1 MVDYESRGPRGGY
14 NRKRRYRDDDDYDRR
29 QQRRRYEEPLAVTVR
44 KQLATIA
51 ESAVRRAED
60 DVVRIAKT
68 MSEHYDDED
77 EEVKNTF
84 VSLVLQLVGEQPFK
98 IPFVAATVL
107 TANTMKPELAAEVLK
122 KAGEIA
128 QSHIEA
134 GNWRNVKLMLR
145 FLACLQGLFEGEG
158 IFPVLEELF
167 SRAVDLQTASSE
179 DSLGLELVKIIL
191 FTIPYVMS
199 SSASG
204 FETQAAALLEKT
216 DIIASTP
223 HTLEALVDPFPSDE
237 VKEEKRMSV
246 IGLLQKQ
253 LQEEGKQGWELT
265 CIPRPW
271 TGLMSTTK
279 PEGMPEGNEEKAGE
293 TKEEKE
299 EKEPE
304 DPLKNATKH
313 VFPTITVPNPVPNG
327 PKSIFP
333 DVYFSVYFDQ
343 DLETVPPTTDIAAS
357 LLRDSL
363 TDTIDMLDFNRIA
376 TAKFL
381 IDVDCYFAPKTFIK
395 RATPFDKIRDA
406 VAAGTADRSTWK
418 PEDVAVDAVFSLL
431 FQLPTPQHKL
441 VYYHSVL
448 TEACKIAPAAIAPSL
463 GRAIRYLYKNVE
475 RMDLTLSYRFLDWF
489 AHHLSNFGFTWK
501 WTEWVDDVELPA
513 VHPKKAFICGAL
525 DKEIR
530 LSFAQRIKGTLP
542 EPYQALISEGKEK
555 DTPEFKYALETT
567 PFATEAQEIM
577 QLIRKKA
584 PETEIEPHILAIQH
598 AAASQPDIADP
609 LIPSTDAFVTSICY
623 VGSKSLSHV
632 LSCIERSKER
642 LLAIGPKSPA
652 ARRQIITSVL
662 SYWADQPGIGV
673 NIIDKLLNYT
683 ILTPLS
689 VVEWALVDH
698 IDGGAALAKAH
709 VYEMVAATMGKVTN
723 RIRQIVAARVQA
735 GIVEPQLSVI
745 DETLR
750 RERGDVQVMFEV
762 IEGALE
768 GVINGSNESGSGS
781 GSGMEDVGEGVV
793 EEKGLIREW
802 ARRWLRVFK
811 RLRAVEEAFIA
822 EAMARA
828 VPVGTMPP
836 VQQQPAETGAE
847 PVTTEGAADNVDM
860 ADI

>member
-1 MVDYESRGPRGGY
+1 MVDYETRGPRGGY
-14 NRKRRYRDDDDYDRR
+14 NHNQRKRRFRDDDDYDRR
-29 QQRRRYEEPLAVTVR
+29 QQRRRYEEPFAVTVR

-51 ESAVRRAED
+51 ESAVRKVED

-68 MSEHYDDED
+68 VSEHYEDED
-77 EEVKNTF
+77 GEVKNTF
-84 VSLVLQLVGEQPFK
+84 VNLALQLSGSAEESWANCP
-98 IPFVAATVL
+98 VAY
-107 TANTMKPELAAEVLK
+107 
-122 KAGEIA
+122 
-128 QSHIEA
+128 EA
-134 GNWRNVKLMLR
+134 
-145 FLACLQGLFEGEG
+145 
-158 IFPVLEELF
+158 
-167 SRAVDLQTASSE
+167 
-179 DSLGLELVKIIL
+179 SLGLELVKIIL
-191 FTIPYVMS
+191 FTIPYIMS

-204 FETQAAALLEKT
+204 FEAHASALLEKT

-237 VKEEKRMSV
+237 VKEDNRMSV

-253 LQEEGKQGWELT
+253 LQEEAKRGWELS

-271 TGLMSTTK
+271 TGLIPTTK
-279 PEGMPEGNEEKAGE
+279 PEAAREGEEKNGDETIEEKPEAE
-293 TKEEKE
+293 TKQEA
-299 EKEPE
+299 E
-304 DPLKNATKH
+304 DPFKIATRH
-313 VFPTITVPNPVPNG
+313 GFPLIAVPNPVPNG

-333 DVYFSVYFDQ
+333 DVYFSVYINQ
-343 DLETVPPTTDIAAS
+343 ELETVPPTTDIAAS
-357 LLRDSL
+357 LLRDNL
-363 TDTIDMLDFNRIA
+363 TDTIDILDFNRIA

-381 IDVDCYFAPKTFIK
+381 IDVDCYFAPNTFIK

-406 VAAGTADRSTWK
+406 VAAGAGDRSTWK

-431 FQLPTPQHKL
+431 LQLPTPEHKL

-463 GRAIRYLYKNVE
+463 GRSIRFLYKNME
-475 RMDLTLSYRFLDWF
+475 RMDLALSYRFLD
-489 AHHLSNFGFTWK
+489 
-501 WTEWVDDVELPA
+501 WVDDVELPA
-513 VHPKKAFICGAL
+513 VHPKKAFICAAL

-542 EPYQALISEGKEK
+542 EPYQALISEAKEK
-555 DTPEFKYALETT
+555 DTPDFKYALEST
-567 PFATEAQEIM
+567 PYAAEAQEIM

-584 PETEIEPHILAIQH
+584 PDAEIEPHILAIQH
-598 AAASQPDIADP
+598 AAANQTDTADS

-642 LLAIGPKSPA
+642 LLSIGPQSPA

-689 VVEWALVDH
+689 VIEWALVDH
-698 IDGGAALAKAH
+698 IEGGAALAKAH

-723 RIRQIVAARVQA
+723 RIRQIVVARVQR

-750 RERGDVQVMFEV
+750 RERGEVQVMFEV

-768 GVINGSNESGSGS
+768 GVIS
-781 GSGMEDVGEGVV
+781 GSGMEDVDGGVGRGGGE
-793 EEKGLIREW
+793 
-802 ARRWLRVFK
+802 
-811 RLRAVEEAFIA
+811 

-828 VPVGTMPP
+828 VPVGTMPL
-836 VQQQPAETGAE
+836 VQQHAQVEVGAE
-847 PVTTEGAADNVDM
+847 PAAEVAMDNVDM
-860 ADI
+860 IDI

>member
-1 MVDYESRGPRGGY
+1 MVDYESRGPPRGGH
-14 NRKRRYRDDDDYDRR
+14 NRKRRYRDDDDYERR

-68 MSEHYDDED
+68 VSEHYDDED
-77 EEVKNTF
+77 EEVKHTF
-84 VSLVLQLVGEQPFK
+84 MSLVLELVDEQPLK

-134 GNWRNVKLMLR
+134 GNWRHVKLVLR

-158 IFPVLEELF
+158 MFPLLEELF

-191 FTIPYVMS
+191 FTIPYVMA

-204 FETQAAALLEKT
+204 FETQASALLEKT

-223 HTLEALVDPFPSDE
+223 HTLEALVDPLPSDE
-237 VKEEKRMSV
+237 LKEENRMSV

-253 LQEEGKQGWELT
+253 LQEEARLGWELT

-271 TGLMSTTK
+271 TGLTSTTK
-279 PEGMPEGNEEKAGE
+279 PAVVTPEGDEEKADE
-293 TKEEKE
+293 MKEEKE

-313 VFPTITVPNPVPNG
+313 AFPTIAVPNPVPNG

-357 LLRDSL
+357 LLRDAL
-363 TDTIDMLDFNRIA
+363 TDTIDLLDFNRIA

-406 VAAGTADRSTWK
+406 VAAGTGDRSTWK

-463 GRAIRYLYKNVE
+463 GRAIRFLYKNVA
-475 RMDLTLSYRFLDWF
+475 RMDLALSYRFLDWF

-501 WTEWVDDVELPA
+501 WTEWIDDVELPA
-513 VHPKKAFICGAL
+513 VHPKKAFICAAL

-555 DTPEFKYALETT
+555 DTPDFKYALETT

-584 PETEIEPHILAIQH
+584 PESEIEPHILAIQQ

-689 VVEWALVDH
+689 VIEWALVDH
-698 IDGGAALAKAH
+698 LEGGAALAKAH

-762 IEGALE
+762 IEGALD
-768 GVINGSNESGSGS
+768 GVINGSIES
-781 GSGMEDVGEGVV
+781 GSGMEDVGE
-793 EEKGLIREW
+793 EEKVIIREW
-802 ARRWLRVFK
+802 ATRWRRVFK
-811 RLRAVEEAFIA
+811 RLRAVEEAFIT

-836 VQQQPAETGAE
+836 VQPPPQQQPAETGAE
-847 PVTTEGAADNVDM
+847 PMATEGAADNLDM
-860 ADI
+860 ADV

>member
-1 MVDYESRGPRGGY
+1 MVDYETRGGGG
-14 NRKRRYRDDDDYDRR
+14 READDDDYDRR

-51 ESAVRRAED
+51 ESAVRRVED
-60 DVVRIAKT
+60 DVVQIAKT
-68 MSEHYDDED
+68 VSEHYEDED

-84 VSLVLQLVGEQPFK
+84 VRLVLQLVGEQPLK

-107 TANTMKPELAAEVLK
+107 TANTMKPALAAEVLK

-134 GNWRNVKLMLR
+134 GNWRDVKLVLR

-158 IFPVLEELF
+158 MFPLLEELF

-191 FTIPYVMS
+191 FTIPYIMS

-204 FETQAAALLEKT
+204 FEAQASALLEKT

-237 VKEEKRMSV
+237 VNEENRMSV

-253 LQEEGKQGWELT
+253 LQFEAQQGWELS

-271 TGLMSTTK
+271 TGLTPATKTTTG
-279 PEGMPEGNEEKAGE
+279 EGEA
-293 TKEEKE
+293 KEEKE
-299 EKEPE
+299 AKEQE
-304 DPLKNATKH
+304 DPFKTATKH
-313 VFPTITVPNPVPNG
+313 EFPTIAVPDPVPNG
-327 PKSIFP
+327 PKVIFP
-333 DVYFSVYFDQ
+333 DVYFSVYVDQ
-343 DLETVPPTTDIAAS
+343 DLETVPPTTDVAAS
-357 LLRDSL
+357 LLRDAL
-363 TDTIDMLDFNRIA
+363 ADTIDMLDFNRIA

-381 IDVDCYFAPKTFIK
+381 IDVDCYFSPNTFIK

-406 VAAGTADRSTWK
+406 VAAGAGDRSTWK

-431 FQLPTPQHKL
+431 FQLPAAEHKL

-463 GRAIRYLYKNVE
+463 GRAIRFLYKNVA
-475 RMDLTLSYRFLDWF
+475 RMDLALSYRFLDWF

-542 EPYQALISEGKEK
+542 EPYQALISEAKEK
-555 DTPEFKYALETT
+555 DMPDFKYAVETT
-567 PFATEAQEIM
+567 PYATEAQEIM
-577 QLIRKKA
+577 NLIRKKA
-584 PETEIEPHILAIQH
+584 PDSEIEPHILAIQH
-598 AAASQPDIADP
+598 AAASQPDTTDP

-642 LLAIGPKSPA
+642 LLAIGPQSPA

-662 SYWADQPGIGV
+662 AYWADQPGSGV

-689 VVEWALVDH
+689 VIEWALVDH
-698 IDGGAALAKAH
+698 IEGGAALAKAH

-723 RIRQIVAARVQA
+723 RIRQIVAARVQG

-750 RERGDVQVMFEV
+750 REKGDVQVM
-762 IEGALE
+762 
-768 GVINGSNESGSGS
+768 
-781 GSGMEDVGEGVV
+781 
-793 EEKGLIREW
+793 
-802 ARRWLRVFK
+802 
-811 RLRAVEEAFIA
+811 
-822 EAMARA
+822 
-828 VPVGTMPP
+828 
-836 VQQQPAETGAE
+836 
-847 PVTTEGAADNVDM
+847 VDFV
-860 ADI
+860 

>member
-1 MVDYESRGPRGGY
+1 MVDHEWRNGARGGGGY
-14 NRKRRYRDDDDYDRR
+14 NQRKRRYRDDDDFDRR

-51 ESAVRRAED
+51 ESAVRRVED
-60 DVVRIAKT
+60 DVVQIAKT
-68 MSEHYDDED
+68 VSEHYEDED
-77 EEVKNTF
+77 EEVKKTF
-84 VSLVLQLVGEQPFK
+84 VGLVLQLVGEQPLK
-98 IPFVAATVL
+98 IPFAAATVL

-122 KAGEIA
+122 KAGEVA

-134 GNWRNVKLMLR
+134 GNWRDVKLVLR
-145 FLACLQGLFEGEG
+145 FLACLQGLFEGDG
-158 IFPVLEELF
+158 LFPLLEELF

-191 FTIPYVMS
+191 FTIPYIMS

-204 FETQAAALLEKT
+204 FEAQASSLLEKT

-237 VKEEKRMSV
+237 TKGESRMSV

-253 LQEEGKQGWELT
+253 LQNEAKQGWELS

-271 TGLMSTTK
+271 TGSIK
-279 PEGMPEGNEEKAGE
+279 P
-293 TKEEKE
+293 KEE
-299 EKEPE
+299 PE
-304 DPLKNATKH
+304 NPFKTATKH
-313 VFPTITVPNPVPNG
+313 AFPSIAVPNPVPNG
-327 PKSIFP
+327 PKAIFP
-333 DVYFSVYFDQ
+333 DVYFSVYLDQ
-343 DLETVPPTTDIAAS
+343 ELETVPPITDVAAS
-357 LLRDSL
+357 LLRDTL
-363 TDTIDMLDFNRIA
+363 ADTIDMLDFNRIA

-381 IDVDCYFAPKTFIK
+381 IDVDCYFSTNTFIK
-395 RATPFDKIRDA
+395 RATPFDRIRDA
-406 VAAGTADRSTWK
+406 VAAGVGDRSTWK

-431 FQLPTPQHKL
+431 FQLPTPEHKL

-463 GRAIRYLYKNVE
+463 GRAIRFLYRNVE
-475 RMDLTLSYRFLDWF
+475 NMDLALSYRFLDWF

-542 EPYQALISEGKEK
+542 EPYQALISEEKEK
-555 DTPEFKYALETT
+555 DTPDFKYAVETT
-567 PFATEAQEIM
+567 PYAPEAREIM
-577 QLIRKKA
+577 NLIRKKA
-584 PETEIEPHILAIQH
+584 PDTEIAPHIAAIEQQ
-598 AAASQPDIADP
+598 ASAHGVADP

-642 LLAIGPKSPA
+642 LLAIGPQSPA

-662 SYWADQPGIGV
+662 EYWIHQPGIGV

-689 VVEWALVDH
+689 VIEWALVDH
-698 IDGGAALAKAH
+698 LDGGAALAKAH
-709 VYEMVAATMGKVTN
+709 VYEMVAATMGKVCT
-723 RIRQIVAARVQA
+723 RIRQIVAARVQP
-735 GIVEPQLSVI
+735 GLVEPQLSVI
-745 DETLR
+745 EETLQ
-750 RERGDVQVMFEV
+750 RERADVAAMFEV
-762 IEGALE
+762 IEDALVSVAGGTGDGVMEFSEERVREE
-768 GVINGSNESGSGS
+768 G
-781 GSGMEDVGEGVV
+781 GV
-793 EEKGLIREW
+793 IREW
-802 ARRWLRVFK
+802 GNRWARVF
-811 RLRAVEEAFIA
+811 RRMRAVEEAFVG
-822 EAMARA
+822 EAMGKA
-828 VPVGTMPP
+828 VPVGTVGTGPG
-836 VQQQPAETGAE
+836 QQLEEEERKAVEAATGME
-847 PVTTEGAADNVDM
+847 VKMGEDVY
-860 ADI
+860 ADIE